1 MAPTSPPT
9 AGRPGTM
16 AGLDAGP
23 AIPVWLAEDDLGCI
37 ICHDLLAWPATLPC
51 GHTFCRDC
59 LLDLWAASRGRFC
72 PTCREGAPR
81 PPQLRKNTMLEALA
95 DKYRLAAR
103 ELEGLSPYPVPEP
116 GPAPRPAPRPGRPT
130 AQLRVGRRDQ
140 RLPSALRSS
149 APPAPRYPQG
159 ASSLPVCFSFHFSFL
174 RLYIEPVLW
183 KVQRNMKKQ
192 EKKNPSLKSYQLK
205 CYLPWTISTYFQSFC
220 SLSDDF

>member
-1 MAPTSPPT
+1 
-9 AGRPGTM
+9 M

-59 LLDLWAASRGRFC
+59 LLDLWRRGRFC

-103 ELEGLSPYPVPEP
+103 ELEGLSPYPGPDPYPGPEP
-116 GPAPRPAPRPGRPT
+116 GPVPRPAPRPGRPT
-130 AQLRVGRRDQ
+130 AQLRLNSQKFHLLPHAHCLTRAALHPR
-140 RLPSALRSS
+140 RLPCLLDGPSVQPLSLR
-149 APPAPRYPQG
+149 
-159 ASSLPVCFSFHFSFL
+159 ASPV
-174 RLYIEPVLW
+174 I
-183 KVQRNMKKQ
+183 
-192 EKKNPSLKSYQLK
+192 
-205 CYLPWTISTYFQSFC
+205 
-220 SLSDDF
+220 

>member
-1 MAPTSPPT
+1 MAPTSAPAL
-9 AGRPGTM
+9 AGGGGLGTM
-16 AGLDAGP
+16 AGRDAGR

-59 LLDLWAASRGRFC
+59 LHDLWTARRGRFC
-72 PTCREGAPR
+72 PTCREGAPG
-81 PPQLRKNTMLEALA
+81 PPQLRKNTMLEDLA

-103 ELEGLSPYPVPEP
+103 ELEPLSPGPEP
-116 GPAPRPAPRPGRPT
+116 TPAPRPASRPGRPT

-149 APPAPRYPQG
+149 APPAPRYRQG
-159 ASSLPVCFSFHFSFL
+159 ASFLPDCFYFHFSFL

-192 EKKNPSLKSYQLK
+192 EKKSKSEIL
-205 CYLPWTISTYFQSFC
+205 ST
-220 SLSDDF
+220 